1 MEKYYTVERSQQ
13 IVLQLL
19 KSHGIKRIIASPG
32 TTNLTLV
39 ASAQQDPFFQM
50 YSSVDERSAAY
61 MACGMAAQTGEPVV
75 LSCTGATASRNYLPG
90 LTEAYYRKLPVLA
103 ITANQG
109 RDKVGQLIAQN
120 IDRSTVPNDVAL
132 LSVSVPACLREED
145 VAHCE
150 LKINEALLEL
160 RHRGGGPVHIDLS
173 TTYSRDYSA
182 RELPES
188 RVIQRYAMGDALPAL
203 PDGRIAVFVGSH
215 ATMSDSE
222 VCAIEA
228 FCETHGAVV
237 LCDKTS
243 GYYGK
248 YKVNPALLLGQLH
261 YHTDLSCIETLIHI
275 GEVSGDYYGL
285 CINPN
290 QVWRVNR
297 DGMLRDTFGKLTAV
311 FEMPEDVF
319 FSHYAGS
326 VSCTSNELLARFSA
340 EYDKIYA
347 ALPELPFSNIWIAR
361 KLAPQ
366 LPENSVLHLGILNT
380 LRSWNFFPTHESIQ
394 TYCNVGGFGIDGILS
409 TVIGSALACP
419 EKIFYCVIGDLAF
432 FYDLNALGNRHVPGN
447 LRILLI
453 NNGRGTEFSNYSH
466 PGYEFG
472 EKAEP
477 YIAAAR
483 HFGNQSPL
491 LIRHYAEDLGFTYL
505 TASDKESFEEACKH
519 FLHPAD
525 EGTSIVFEVFTDSHA
540 ESEAVRLVLNCLN
553 NEVEPEKPSMLRR
566 VARKVK
572 HILHH

>member
-1 MEKYYTVERSQQ
+1 MEKYYTIERSQQ

-39 ASAQQDPFFQM
+39 ASAQQDSFFQL

-109 RDKVGQLIAQN
+109 RDKVGHLIAQN

-132 LSVSVPACLREED
+132 LSVSVPSCWRDED
-145 VAHCE
+145 VANCE
-150 LKINEALLEL
+150 LKVNEALLEL
-160 RHRGGGPVHIDLS
+160 KHRGGGPVHIDLS

-182 RELPES
+182 KALPET
-188 RVIQRYAMGDALPAL
+188 RVIQRYTMGDALPTL
-203 PDGRIAVFVGSH
+203 PDGRIAIFVGSH
-215 ATMSDSE
+215 ATMNEPE
-222 VCAIEA
+222 VSAIEA
-228 FCETHGAVV
+228 FCETYGAVV

-248 YKVNPALLLGQLH
+248 YKVNPALLLGQRR
-261 YHTDLSCIETLIHI
+261 YHTDLSFIETLIHI

-285 CINPN
+285 CIYPK
-290 QVWRVNR
+290 QVWRVNL
-297 DGMLRDTFGKLTAV
+297 DGVLRDTFRKLTAV
-311 FEMPEDVF
+311 FEMSEDTF
-319 FSHYAGS
+319 FRYYADS
-326 VSCTSNELLARFSA
+326 ERRSSNELLERFSS
-340 EYDKIYA
+340 EYNKIYT
-347 ALPELPFSNIWIAR
+347 ALPELPFSNIWIAK

-380 LRSWNFFPTHESIQ
+380 LRSWNFFSTHDSIQ

-409 TVIGSALACP
+409 TVIGSALVCP
-419 EKIFYCVIGDLAF
+419 EKLFYCVIGDLAF
-432 FYDLNALGNRHVPGN
+432 FYDLNALGNRHVPKN

-453 NNGRGTEFSNYSH
+453 NNGRGTEFSNYMH
-466 PGYEFG
+466 PGHEFG

-491 LIRHYAEDLGFTYL
+491 LVRHYAEDLGFSYL
-505 TASDKESFEEACKH
+505 TASDKETFEDACSH
-519 FLHPAD
+519 FLHPLD
-525 EGTSIVFEVFTDSHA
+525 KESPIVFEVFTDSFA
-540 ESEAVRLVLNCLN
+540 ESEAIRMVLNCLN
-553 NEVEPEKPSMLRR
+553 NEAAPGKVSLLRS

-572 HILHH
+572 RILHH